1 MGQFPE
7 EVGGMGVG
15 VAGGCGAYAGV
26 DADEYANKIRGEG
39 VGEVVGQVGVF

>member
-7 EVGGMGVG
+7 EVGWMRVG
-15 VAGGCGAYAGV
+15 VASGCGAYAWV
-26 DADEYANKIRGEG
+26 DTDEYANKIRGEG